1 MLFTLEIYYFMLERI
16 EIKKLVKQAVSR
28 DPPLNWYL
36 YHMCIYGRFI
46 SKLTDYVSSF
56 VFVQRA
62 RSYETLINNIISG
75 YDPVNFV
82 LDDHKYERRSVFEG
96 IYYY

>member
-16 EIKKLVKQAVSR
+16 EIKKLVKEAVSR

-36 YHMCIYGRFI
+36 YYMCIYGRFI

-56 VFVQRA
+56 RLRTA
-62 RSYETLINNIISG
+62 RIYEILINNIISG

>member
-28 DPPLNWYL
+28 DPPLNRYL

-56 VFVQRA
+56 CLRTA
-62 RSYETLINNIISG
+62 RSYETLINNVISSN
-75 YDPVNFV
+75 DPVNFV

>member
-46 SKLTDYVSSF
+46 SKLTDY
-56 VFVQRA
+56 
-62 RSYETLINNIISG
+62 ETLINNIISG

-96 IYYY
+96 IYHY

>member
-56 VFVQRA
+56 VFVQR
-62 RSYETLINNIISG
+62 E
-75 YDPVNFV
+75 VV
-82 LDDHKYERRSVFEG
+82 KH
-96 IYYY
+96 

>member
-36 YHMCIYGRFI
+36 YHICIYGRFI

-56 VFVQRA
+56 CLRTA
-62 RSYETLINNIISG
+62 RSYETIINNIISG
-75 YDPVNFV
+75 NDPVNFV
-82 LDDHKYERRSVFEG
+82 LDDHKYECRSVFEG

>member
-46 SKLTDYVSSF
+46 SKLTNYVSRF
-56 VFVQRA
+56 CLRTA
-62 RSYETLINNIISG
+62 RSYETLINNIISSN
-75 YDPVNFV
+75 DPVNFV

>member
-28 DPPLNWYL
+28 DPPLNRYL

-56 VFVQRA
+56 VFVQR
-62 RSYETLINNIISG
+62 EVIK
-75 YDPVNFV
+75 
-82 LDDHKYERRSVFEG
+82 H
-96 IYYY
+96 

>member
-46 SKLTDYVSSF
+46 SKLTDYVNSF
-56 VFVQRA
+56 YLRTA
-62 RSYETLINNIISG
+62 RSYETLINNIISD

>member
-16 EIKKLVKQAVSR
+16 EIKKLVKEAISR
-28 DPPLNWYL
+28 SPPLNWYL

-56 VFVQRA
+56 RLRTA

>member
-56 VFVQRA
+56 CLRKVE
-62 RSYETLINNIISG
+62 SYEILINNIISDC
-75 YDPVNFV
+75 DPVNYI
-82 LDDHKYERRSVFEG
+82 LNDHKYERRSVFES
-96 IYYY
+96 IYHY

>member
-56 VFVQRA
+56 CLRTA
-62 RSYETLINNIISG
+62 RSYETLINNIISD
-75 YDPVNFV
+75 YDPVNYI
-82 LDDHKYERRSVFEG
+82 LNDHKYERRSVFEG
-96 IYYY
+96 IYHY

>member
-56 VFVQRA
+56 VFVQR
-62 RSYETLINNIISG
+62 EVIK
-75 YDPVNFV
+75 
-82 LDDHKYERRSVFEG
+82 H
-96 IYYY
+96 

>member
-16 EIKKLVKQAVSR
+16 EIKKLVKEAVSR

-56 VFVQRA
+56 CFRKA
-62 RSYETLINNIISG
+62 KNYETLINNIISD
-75 YDPVNFV
+75 YDPVNYV
-82 LDDHKYERRSVFEG
+82 LSDHKYERRSVFEG
-96 IYYY
+96 IYYN

>member
-46 SKLTDYVSSF
+46 SKLTDYVSGF
-56 VFVQRA
+56 CLCTA
-62 RSYETLINNIISG
+62 RSYEILINNIISS

>member
-1 MLFTLEIYYFMLERI
+1 MLERI

-56 VFVQRA
+56 VFVQR
-62 RSYETLINNIISG
+62 E
-75 YDPVNFV
+75 VMK
-82 LDDHKYERRSVFEG
+82 H
-96 IYYY
+96 